1 MQVEKS
7 GVSFV
12 APCGYQPDGADLFSH
27 NNTHTAQPQ
36 HQMARSA
43 MHAKPPKESAARI
56 RLESIEVSA
65 EWVSS
70 CAWWVARGG
79 ALAVGAR

>member
-1 MQVEKS
+1 
-7 GVSFV
+7 
-12 APCGYQPDGADLFSH
+12 
-27 NNTHTAQPQ
+27 
-36 HQMARSA
+36 
-43 MHAKPPKESAARI
+43 MHAKPPKDSAARI

-70 CAWWVARGG
+70 CAWWLARGG